1 MAKGVKMKI
10 GDRARFTGSDQVFH
24 YGEREGKVGT
34 IVLDA
39 NLDPHGSNFGGGT
52 CGWTPLMHEYIDGKD
67 AGVYITA
74 LEDLTLE
81 AK

>member
-1 MAKGVKMKI
+1 MKI
-10 GDRARFTGSDQVFH
+10 GDRARFTAKDRVFH

-39 NLDPHGSNFGGGT
+39 NLEKGSNFNNGT
-52 CGWTPLMHEYIDGKD
+52 CAWQIDGEP
-67 AGVYITA
+67 GVYMTA

-81 AK
+81 PER